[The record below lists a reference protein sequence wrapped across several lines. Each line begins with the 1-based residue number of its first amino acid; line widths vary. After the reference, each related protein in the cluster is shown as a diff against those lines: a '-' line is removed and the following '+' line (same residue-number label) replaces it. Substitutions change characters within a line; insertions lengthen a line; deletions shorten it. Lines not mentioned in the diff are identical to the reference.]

1 MTITPRASVTGMT
14 HRPLAMA
21 LLISTLALTN
31 LAAKI
36 TYTISFNER
45 TEHYINIDLDI
56 DGLRQKT
63 FIELKMAVWTPG
75 SYLVREF
82 ARNVQDLVVTSGR
95 SALPVAKIDKHTWR
109 VELNGE
115 RRITVSY
122 KVYAYEVSVRTSYVD
137 GDMAMLNGASIFIYP
152 VGLEAQENLVVI
164 NLPRG
169 WQQATSSMTHVGG
182 RSPVFR
188 AANFDQLVD
197 SPIMLGRHQVIEF
210 EVGGIGHRYAIS
222 GEGNFNQGQLV
233 ADTRLIIEAIHDI
246 YGSVPYADYTIF
258 LQLRD
263 RARGGL
269 EHLNSTHLIYPRRNF
284 DTENYQRYLSLL
296 AHELF
301 HTYNVKRIRPQPL
314 GPFNYGEENY
324 TTLLWVAEGHT
335 VFYSR
340 ALLRRTNLISP
351 EKFIDM
357 LGEDIRDLEA
367 RPGRLHQSL
376 QEASFDAW
384 IKYYRRNENSPNS
397 TISYYDKGHLVG
409 VILDLAIRASTSGQK
424 NMDDVFK
431 ILWQG
436 FNDTGN
442 GYTEEEFRAI
452 CESVAGHPLDAE
464 YRYITTTD
472 EIDWTPI
479 FEPFG
484 LRVERS
490 HADPADSA
498 AAWFGLQTGN
508 GSGSPVIDY
517 IASGSPAAAGGLS
530 VNDELLAVDN
540 FRLTSRS
547 LEDLLKTRPLTSSA
561 TFLVNRDGIIRSLK
575 VRPTT
580 PPFDTVS
587 LIQVENPTAGQK
599 QLYEQWLH
607 TTWD

>member
-1 MTITPRASVTGMT
+1 MV

-21 LLISTLALTN
+21 LLLSTLALTD

-36 TYTISFNER
+36 TYTLSFNDR
-45 TEHYINIDLDI
+45 TEHYINVDLDI

-63 FIELKMAVWTPG
+63 FIELQMAVWTPG
-75 SYLVREF
+75 SYLIREY
-82 ARNVQDLVVTSGR
+82 ARNVQDLAVTSGR
-95 SALPVAKIDKHTWR
+95 AALPVSKIDKHTWR
-109 VELNGE
+109 VELNGQ

-152 VGLEAQENLVVI
+152 VGLENQENLVVI
-164 NLPRG
+164 NMPRG

-197 SPIMLGRHQVIEF
+197 SPIMLGRHQVIDF

-222 GEGNFNQGQLV
+222 GEGNFDRQKLV
-233 ADTRLIIEAIHDI
+233 ADTQLIIESIHDI

-258 LQLRD
+258 LQLRGD
-263 RARGGL
+263 ARGGL
-269 EHLNSTHLIYPRRNF
+269 EHLNSTHIIYRRGHF
-284 DTENYQRYLSLL
+284 EAENYQSYLSLL
-296 AHELF
+296 AHEVF

-314 GPFNYGEENY
+314 GPFDYGQENY
-324 TTLLWVAEGHT
+324 TTLLWVAEGLT
-335 VFYSR
+335 SYYDKV
-340 ALLRRTNLISP
+340 LLRRTNLLSP
-351 EKFIDM
+351 DEFIEAMADRIH
-357 LGEDIRDLEA
+357 GLEA

-384 IKYYRRNENSPNS
+384 IKYYRRNANSPNS
-397 TISYYDKGHLVG
+397 TISYYSKGSLVG
-409 VILDLAIRASTSGQK
+409 MLLDLAIRSSSAGQK
-424 NMDDVFK
+424 SLDDVFK

-442 GYTEEEFRAI
+442 GYTDEEFRAI
-452 CESVAGHPLDAE
+452 CESVAGRPLDAE
-464 YRYITTTD
+464 YRYITSTD

-484 LRVERS
+484 LRVQRS

-498 AAWFGLQTGN
+498 AAWFGLQAGSA
-508 GSGSPVIDY
+508 SGSPVIHY

-530 VNDELLAVDN
+530 VDDELLAVDN
-540 FRLTSRS
+540 FRLTSGS
-547 LEDLLKTRPLTSSA
+547 LEGLLKTRPLTSSA
-561 TFLVNRDGIIRSLK
+561 TFLVNRDGIIKSLK
-575 VRPTT
+575 VRPIT
-580 PPFDTVS
+580 PPFDTVT
-587 LIQVENPTAGQK
+587 LQQVEEPTAEQK